1 MGPIKQKLSRTQK
14 NKKDK
19 QWYKDNADYLDTL
32 HFGSN
37 LNFSFWKKQ
46 DKLRMK
52 INYDLYNNILN
63 EEDFRYV
70 CKPLG
75 EGLGELPA
83 RMVNRDIISPKV
95 KAVLGME
102 KKMPFLWRAIAVN
115 PEATTQRE
123 QEYFKQIMAMVQ
135 QKIMEPIK
143 QQLTQQKAEQDP
155 ESGPRFSFS
164 TRGCLSW
171 AEIPLRFSF
180 SPRGPTVWCASPRY
194 PAESHLH

>member
-123 QEYFKQIMAMVQ
+123 QEYFGQIMAMVQ
-135 QKIMEPIK
+135 QKIMEP
-143 QQLTQQKAEQDP
+143 
-155 ESGPRFSFS
+155 
-164 TRGCLSW
+164 
-171 AEIPLRFSF
+171 
-180 SPRGPTVWCASPRY
+180 
-194 PAESHLH
+194 